1 MMSANGTGFADG
13 APSFEIVIG
22 INGSFACGRSGVQA
36 RLPDA
41 ALIQRS
47 NMNAVVRFAQEF
59 PVRPLHGYIQKQK
72 VAKDQDPADG
82 KKNLPAVTSAEW
94 CFENV

>member
-13 APSFEIVIG
+13 AASFEIVIG
-22 INGSFACGRSGVQA
+22 INGSFACGRSGVRA

-47 NMNAVVRFAQEF
+47 NMNAIVRLAREF
-59 PVRPLHGYIQKQK
+59 PVHPLRGYIQKHK
-72 VAKDQDPADG
+72 TAKDQDPADG
-82 KKNLPAVTSAEW
+82 NKNLPAVTSAEW